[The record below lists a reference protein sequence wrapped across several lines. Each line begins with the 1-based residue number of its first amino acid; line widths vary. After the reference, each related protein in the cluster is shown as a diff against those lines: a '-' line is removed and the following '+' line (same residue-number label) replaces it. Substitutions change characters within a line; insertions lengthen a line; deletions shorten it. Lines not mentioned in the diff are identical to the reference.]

1 MAGWIERISQ
11 WWDGSEKAHVE
22 LREVRFILLGGVSG
36 SGKSAACAAVS
47 EGVRTIELDPYLL
60 GHSCEWGVSPEGGD
74 PFLYRYWRDFLADD
88 GCFQRVMEDL
98 AAHVAG
104 QVQAGGAGVVV
115 LVANHYVVER
125 FDDWVAGAVRLAGG
139 GEPARIALDVA
150 PEVVL
155 GHRRKRGNP
164 YDLEVGLD
172 RIRRE
177 VSEMR
182 KRLGALGYRLV
193 DEAGAV
199 RLIQNG

>member
-1 MAGWIERISQ
+1 MSGWIDRISQ
-11 WWDGSEKAHVE
+11 WWGGSEEAHVE

-36 SGKSAACAAVS
+36 SGKSAACAAVG
-47 EGVRTIELDPYLL
+47 EGLRTIEMDPYLL
-60 GHSCEWGVSPEGGD
+60 DHGRDWGVSPEGGD
-74 PFLYRYWRDFLADD
+74 PFLYRHWKDFLADD
-88 GCFQRVMEDL
+88 ECFRRVMADL

-104 QVQAGGAGVVV
+104 EVRAGGAGVVV

-125 FDDWVAGAVRLAGG
+125 FDDWVSGAVRLAGG
-139 GEPARIALDVA
+139 GEPGRIALDVA

-177 VSEMR
+177 VREMR
-182 KRLGALGYRLV
+182 ERLGALGYRLV

-199 RLIQNG
+199 HLIQNG